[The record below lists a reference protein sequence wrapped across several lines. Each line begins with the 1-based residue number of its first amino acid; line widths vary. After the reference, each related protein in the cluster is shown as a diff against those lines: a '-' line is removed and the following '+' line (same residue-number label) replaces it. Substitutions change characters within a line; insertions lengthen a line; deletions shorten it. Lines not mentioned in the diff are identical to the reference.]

1 MTPPRAAGRR
11 PLVVIGGGA
20 AGALAALAALRTGSA
35 DDVAIIEPRQQL
47 GRGVAYSTADPAH
60 LMNVA
65 AGNLSAL
72 SGEPGHFAGW
82 LAGHD
87 PAATAFSFAPRS
99 LYGAYLADT
108 LRQEAARAG
117 AGRLMHIQARAT
129 SLRRRREGWVVGLGP
144 TGGILAG
151 SVVLALGNA
160 APASPA
166 AVCDKVRAH
175 PGYVADPWASGALTG
190 LPEGDAVCIGTG
202 LTAVDV
208 ALTLA
213 AREGAGSVLALS
225 RHGLRPRAHRSEG
238 APARLRGVL
247 AMHQTTALGLLR
259 AVRAEIALAEAR
271 GVDWRD
277 VLNGIR
283 PVTPRLWQGLPE
295 DERRRVVERIGRY
308 WEVHRHRMAPQVARS
323 VGDLERAGR
332 LRFAAGRVT
341 GVTAHRGGLRVH
353 VLRPDGTASHV
364 EAAVVAGCTGP
375 PPSLDAHPLLA
386 RLAADGLC
394 RPGPLGIGIAT
405 DPDGGVLTASGRAGG
420 LHALGS
426 LRRGDLWET
435 TAIPEI
441 RAQAFDL
448 AALLGRRRPPRAALR
463 AG

>member
-1 MTPPRAAGRR
+1 M
-11 PLVVIGGGA
+11 IGGGA
-20 AGALAALAALRTGSA
+20 AGALTALAALRTGVA
-35 DDVAIIEPRQQL
+35 EDVAIVEPRPLL

-65 AGNLSAL
+65 AGKLSAL
-72 SGEPGHFAGW
+72 PGDPGHFAAW

-108 LRQEAARAG
+108 LRHEAARG
-117 AGRLMHIQARAT
+117 GGGRLMHIQATAT

-160 APASPA
+160 GPASPA
-166 AVCDKVRAH
+166 VVGDDVHGH
-175 PGYVADPWASGALTG
+175 PGYVADPWAPDALTG

-213 AREGAGSVLALS
+213 GRDGAGSVLALS
-225 RHGLRPRAHRSEG
+225 RHGLRPRAHRSDG
-238 APARLRGVL
+238 APVRLRGLL

-295 DERRRVVERIGRY
+295 DERRRFVERIGRY
-308 WEVHRHRMAPQVARS
+308 WEVHRHRMAPQVARG

-332 LRFAAGRVT
+332 LRFAAGRVA
-341 GVTAHRGGLRVH
+341 GVSTHRGGLHVH
-353 VLRPDGTASHV
+353 VTGPDGAAHHV
-364 EAAVVAGCTGP
+364 DAAVVAGCTGP
-375 PPSLDAHPLLA
+375 AQSLSAHPLLA

-405 DPDGGVLTASGRAGG
+405 DPDGTVLTSSGRAGG
-420 LHALGS
+420 LQTIGS

-441 RAQAFDL
+441 RAQAFAL
-448 AALLGRRRPPRAALR
+448 AALLGRRRTSRSALR